1 MITHVVLFKFPERA
15 DAERARELLL
25 GMRGRVEPLKEL
37 EAGLDVTRSPR
48 SYDLALITRFA
59 DAAGLELY
67 RAHPVHLEV
76 LEFIRAHVGSTCA
89 VDYVD
94 DGAALS

>member
-15 DAERARELLL
+15 DAERARDLLL
-25 GMRGRVEPLKEL
+25 GMRGRVGSLKAI

-48 SYDLALITRFA
+48 SYDLALITRFD
-59 DAAGLELY
+59 DAAGLEAY
-67 RAHPVHLEV
+67 RSDPAHQEV
-76 LEFIRAHVGSTCA
+76 LEFIRAHVETTCA

-94 DGAALS
+94 DGAAS